1 MNELAKQ
8 IGDRLK
14 DRRAFL
20 GMTQAE
26 LAGEFITRNMLSQ
39 IENGTALP
47 SLTTIMYLSERLSV
61 SPDYFLFR
69 YGNNFS
75 SIKAE
80 MLPHLRELF
89 AKGDY
94 EECYAY
100 FKKHAV
106 ETDDE
111 VAFILTYCAL
121 HAARRYVRSGNLDSA
136 LREIEAA
143 RRFADAT
150 VYPTDAPRAELCL
163 LYAVASNVHGP
174 LFSLDEAS
182 YNALKENAVAYE
194 FYQYLKENLDFS
206 YQNQLYS
213 MHLRAR
219 QHMKNGDFR
228 KALSVL
234 AELEERKSAPEM
246 TAFILYRINSDAEI
260 CHKELRDFESA
271 YRYSTRRM
279 ALVSSFRS

>member
-8 IGDRLK
+8 IGERLK
-14 DRRAFL
+14 ERRAFL

-47 SLTTIMYLSERLSV
+47 SLTTVIYLSERLSV

-69 YGNNFS
+69 YGNSFS
-75 SIKAE
+75 SIKAA

-89 AKGDY
+89 AKGEY
-94 EECYAY
+94 EECYSY
-100 FKKHAV
+100 FKKHAT

-121 HAARRYVRSGNLDSA
+121 YAARRYVRSGNLDSA

-143 RRFADAT
+143 RHFADAT
-150 VYPTDAPRAELCL
+150 VYPTDALRAELCL

-194 FYQYLKENLDFS
+194 FYQYLKENLDFP
-206 YQNQLYS
+206 YQNQLLS
-213 MHLRAR
+213 THLRAR
-219 QHMKNGDFR
+219 HYIKSGDFH
-228 KALSVL
+228 KALSL
-234 AELEERKSAPEM
+234 LSELEEKKSSPEM
-246 TAFILYRINSDAEI
+246 TAFLLYRINSDAEI
-260 CHKELRDFESA
+260 CHKELRDFENA
-271 YRYSTRRM
+271 YRYSTRRV
-279 ALVSSFRS
+279 ALLSSFHS